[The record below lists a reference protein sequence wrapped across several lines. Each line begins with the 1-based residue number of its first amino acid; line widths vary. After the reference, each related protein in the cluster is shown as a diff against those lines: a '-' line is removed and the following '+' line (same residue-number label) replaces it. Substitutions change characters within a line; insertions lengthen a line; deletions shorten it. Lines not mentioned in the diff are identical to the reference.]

1 MGKRLFDLFFSGFG
15 LIVIAPVLGVLALL
29 VWLEDRG
36 PVFYRQV
43 RVGLHGKPFRIW
55 KFRSMVLN
63 ADRQGLLLTVGRDP
77 RITRVGSVLRQTKLD
92 ELPQLFNVLVGEM
105 SFVGPRP
112 EVQKYVNLYSSEQ
125 RQVLELIPGITDLAS
140 IKYRAESELLA
151 ASSAPEQTYIDEIMP
166 AKICLNLEYAQ
177 GSSVM
182 TDVMVI
188 LRTLVRVAT

>member
-36 PVFYRQV
+36 PVFYRQI

-63 ADRQGLLLTVGRDP
+63 ADRQGLPLTVGRDP

-92 ELPQLFNVLVGEM
+92 EIPQLLNVLVGEM

-112 EVQKYVNLYSSEQ
+112 EVQKYVDLYSLEQ

-166 AKICLNLEYAQ
+166 AKIRLNLEYAQ
-177 GSSVM
+177 GSHVIS
-182 TDVMVI
+182 DVLVI
-188 LRTLVRVAT
+188 LRTLVRVMT